1 MKSKFTQMAQS
12 TLGNALAF
20 ARDLGHTYI
29 GSEHLLL
36 GLLSVGDS
44 SASRF
49 LYERGIDADRL
60 REVIC
65 RIAGTSLPTSL
76 MPSDMTPKTKKI
88 IENSALI
95 SKKYGQSYIGT
106 EHMLLA
112 ILEERDCVAVKMLES
127 LGIRTADIRQDIASF
142 LESLAEISPAL
153 RKNDDG
159 DVNVA
164 LRKMPML
171 AKYGRDLTESA
182 EEGRID
188 PVIGRSAESERVIQI
203 LCRRTK
209 NNPCLVGEPGVG
221 KTAVVEGLA
230 QRIADGNIPD
240 LLSGKRIV
248 TLDIPAMIAGA
259 KYRGEFEERLKA
271 VMEEVR
277 GSDDVIL
284 FIDEIHT
291 IVGAGAAEGAVDA
304 ANILK
309 PALAR
314 GEIQLIGATTL
325 AEYRKHIEK
334 DAALERRFQPISV
347 GEPSEEDAINIL
359 RGLRDK
365 YEAHHG
371 IRITDGAI
379 VAAVR
384 LSARYISDRF
394 LPDKAIDLI
403 DEAASGKR
411 IASHAIPAD
420 LREIESEINRVVH
433 DKEEAIGNQ
442 QFERAAAL
450 RDEERI
456 LRAKYSE
463 FETSLEKSTTHS
475 KSEELTDKDVAQTL
489 TEWTGIPVA
498 DLTVSESERLSGL
511 YDRLC
516 EQVIGQEK
524 ACEAVASA
532 IIRGRT
538 GLDRES
544 GPIGSFIFLGQSG
557 VGKTEL
563 CRALARIMFGSQKAL
578 IRFDMSEYMEKHS
591 VSRLI
596 GSPPG
601 YVGYGE
607 GGQLSEQVR
616 RRPYSLIL
624 FDEIEKAHPDI
635 FNILLQIL
643 EDGILTDSQGRQVDF
658 KNTVI
663 IMTSNLGAQYTR
675 RSSLGF
681 SADDK
686 SETKAS
692 KDRGMQALREAFRP
706 EFIDRIDECIYF
718 SPLSVESLRAI
729 CIRQLGELSRRLN
742 SKGIALEY
750 SDEAVD
756 LICKAD
762 DAKGGARHIRRRI
775 ARLCERPI
783 SEKILSGEIARSSK
797 VMLDADE
804 GAEELIIDIK
814 YQKIL

>member
-1 MKSKFTQMAQS
+1 MAQS
-12 TLGNALAF
+12 TLGNALGF

-36 GLLSVGDS
+36 GLLSVGDA

-49 LYERGIDADRL
+49 LFERGIDADRL

-65 RIAGTSLPTSL
+65 RIAGTSVPTSL

-95 SKKYGQSYIGT
+95 SQKYGQSYIGT

-127 LGIRTADIRQDIASF
+127 LGIRTADIRQDISSF
-142 LESLAEISPAL
+142 LEGLSEISPAL
-153 RKNDDG
+153 RKNDDVG
-159 DVNVA
+159 GSV
-164 LRKMPML
+164 LRKMPTL
-171 AKYGRDLTESA
+171 SKYGRDLTAFA
-182 EEGRID
+182 EEGKID
-188 PVIGRSAESERVIQI
+188 PVIGRHSESERVIQI

-230 QRIADGNIPD
+230 QRIVDGNIPD

-259 KYRGEFEERLKA
+259 KYRGEFEERMKA

-277 GSDDVIL
+277 ESDEVIL

-325 AEYRKHIEK
+325 EEYRKHIEK

-347 GEPSEEDAINIL
+347 GEPSEEDAVSIL

-371 IRITDGAI
+371 LRITDEAI
-379 VAAVR
+379 DAAVK
-384 LSARYISDRF
+384 LSARYLNDRF

-411 IASHAIPAD
+411 ISTHAIPAD
-420 LREIESEINRVVH
+420 IREIEADLNRVIH

-450 RDEERI
+450 RDEEKA
-456 LRAKYSE
+456 LKEKYAAFERSLSE
-463 FETSLEKSTTHS
+463 ISSGANK
-475 KSEELTDKDVAQTL
+475 EELTAEDIARTL
-489 TEWTGIPVA
+489 TNWTGIPISE
-498 DLTVSESERLSGL
+498 LTAGESEKLAGL

-516 EQVIGQEK
+516 KQVIGQEK
-524 ACEAVASA
+524 ACDAVASA

-538 GLDRES
+538 GLDREN

-563 CRALARIMFGSQKAL
+563 CKALARIMFGSQKFL

-591 VSRLI
+591 VARLI

-643 EDGILTDSQGRQVDF
+643 EDGMLTDSQGRRVDF

-663 IMTSNLGAQYTR
+663 IMTSNLGSQYTR
-675 RSSLGF
+675 SASLGF
-681 SADDK
+681 SASAKGGSDV
-686 SETKAS
+686 SEEKAM
-692 KDRGMQALREAFRP
+692 RALQEAFRP

-718 SPLSVESLRAI
+718 SPLSDNSVKKICKKQLDELALR
-729 CIRQLGELSRRLN
+729 LSEKN
-742 SKGIALEY
+742 IKLEY
-750 SDEAVD
+750 TEEAVNV
-756 LICKAD
+756 ISKSE
-762 DAKGGARHIRRRI
+762 KQQGGARHIRRRL
-775 ARLCERPI
+775 AKYCERPI
-783 SEKILSGEIARSSK
+783 SEKMLSGEIQNGST
-797 VMLDADE
+797 VV
-804 GAEELIIDIK
+804 IDCIDPESGPFVSVR
-814 YQKIL
+814 

>member
-1 MKSKFTQMAQS
+1 MKSKFTQMAQN

-20 ARDLGHTYI
+20 AREFGHTYI

-36 GLLSVGDS
+36 GLLTVSDS

-88 IENSALI
+88 IEESASI
-95 SKKYGQSYIGT
+95 SVKYGQSYIGT
-106 EHMLLA
+106 EHLLLA
-112 ILEERDCVAVKMLES
+112 VLEERDCVAVKMLES
-127 LGIRTADIRQDIASF
+127 LGIRTADIKQDIIAF
-142 LESLAEISPAL
+142 LEGLSEISPSMRKDEESGPEGVL
-153 RKNDDG
+153 RNT
-159 DVNVA
+159 
-164 LRKMPML
+164 PTL
-171 AKYGRDLTESA
+171 AKYGRDLTA
-182 EEGRID
+182 
-188 PVIGRSAESERVIQI
+188 SAESGKVDPIIGRESECERVIQI

-240 LLSGKRIV
+240 LLADKRIV

-259 KYRGEFEERLKA
+259 KYRGEFEERMKA
-271 VMEEVR
+271 VMEEAR
-277 GSDDVIL
+277 KNREIIL

-314 GEIQLIGATTL
+314 GELQLIGATTL
-325 AEYRKHIEK
+325 SEYRKNIEK
-334 DAALERRFQPISV
+334 DSALERRFQPISV
-347 GEPSEEDAINIL
+347 GEPTEEEAIGIL

-371 IRITDGAI
+371 IRISDEAI
-379 VAAVR
+379 ESAVK
-384 LSARYISDRF
+384 LSARYINERF

-411 IASHAIPAD
+411 ISAHIAPTE
-420 LREIESEINRVVH
+420 LREIEAKLKSVIH

-442 QFERAAAL
+442 QFERAATLRDDEKKL
-450 RDEERI
+450 RDEFNE
-456 LRAKYSE
+456 LQKKLEVRATGKGDG
-463 FETSLEKSTTHS
+463 
-475 KSEELTDKDVAQTL
+475 ELTRDDIARTL
-489 TEWTGIPVA
+489 TEWTGIPVT
-498 DLTVSESERLSGL
+498 DLTAKESEKLAGL
-511 YDRLC
+511 YDKLC
-516 EQVIGQEK
+516 ERVIGQEK
-524 ACEAVASA
+524 ACEAVSSA

-538 GLDRES
+538 GLDRQS

-563 CRALARIMFGSQKAL
+563 CRVLCESLFGSQKFL

-607 GGQLSEQVR
+607 GGQLTEQVR

-635 FNILLQIL
+635 FNLLLQIL
-643 EDGILTDSQGRQVDF
+643 EDGILTDSQGRRVDF

-663 IMTSNLGAQYTR
+663 IMTSNLGAQYNRT
-675 RSSLGF
+675 SSLGF
-681 SADDK
+681 S
-686 SETKAS
+686 SEL
-692 KDRGMQALREAFRP
+692 KDENRSAEERVLRALREAFRP
-706 EFIDRIDECIYF
+706 EFLDRIDECVF
-718 SPLSVESLRAI
+718 FPPLSEESIRKI
-729 CIRQLGELSRRLN
+729 CKRQLLELAKRASE
-742 SKGIALEY
+742 KGIELEFDESAALLLCQH
-750 SDEAVD
+750 D
-756 LICKAD
+756 K
-762 DAKGGARHIRRRI
+762 AKGGARHLRRRI
-775 ARLCERPI
+775 AKLCERPL
-783 SEKILSGEIARSSK
+783 SEKILSGEVRRGSK
-797 VMLDADE
+797 VRLSADSRGEEILLD
-804 GAEELIIDIK
+804 IST
-814 YQKIL
+814 

>member
-1 MKSKFTQMAQS
+1 MKSKFTQMAQN

-88 IENSALI
+88 IESSALI

-159 DVNVA
+159 DVNGV
-164 LRKMPML
+164 LRKLPTL

-188 PVIGRSAESERVIQI
+188 PVIGRDSESERVIQI

-277 GSDDVIL
+277 GSDEIIL

-325 AEYRKHIEK
+325 SEYRKHIEK

-371 IRITDGAI
+371 IRITDSAI

-463 FETSLEKSTTHS
+463 FEASLEKSTTDS
-475 KSEELTDKDVAQTL
+475 KNEELTDKDIAQTL
-489 TEWTGIPVA
+489 TEWTGIPVS
-498 DLTVSESERLSGL
+498 DLTASESEKLSGL
-511 YDRLC
+511 YSRLC
-516 EQVIGQEK
+516 EQVIGQER
-524 ACEAVASA
+524 ACEAVSSA

-643 EDGILTDSQGRQVDF
+643 EDGVLTDSQGRQIDF

-663 IMTSNLGAQYTR
+663 IMTSNLGSQYTR
-675 RSSLGF
+675 SSALGF

-686 SETKAS
+686 SSQQSSE
-692 KDRGMQALREAFRP
+692 DRVMRALREAFRP
-706 EFIDRIDECIYF
+706 EFIDRIDECVYF

-729 CIRQLGELSRRLN
+729 CKRQLGELSGRLAVQ
-742 SKGIALEY
+742 GIYLEY
-750 SDEAVD
+750 SESAVD
-756 LICKAD
+756 LICKAE

-775 ARLCERPI
+775 SRLCERPI
-783 SEKILSGEIARSSK
+783 SEKILSGEITATSRVTLSTT
-797 VMLDADE
+797 DG
-804 GAEELIIDIK
+804 GAELKIDI
-814 YQKIL
+814 Q

>member
-1 MKSKFTQMAQS
+1 MAQN
-12 TLGNALAF
+12 TLGNALGF

-142 LESLAEISPAL
+142 LEGLAEISPAL

-159 DVNVA
+159 EANGV
-164 LRKMPML
+164 LRKMPTL

-188 PVIGRSAESERVIQI
+188 PVIGRNGESERVIQI

-230 QRIADGNIPD
+230 QRISDGNIPD

-248 TLDIPAMIAGA
+248 TLDIPSMIAGA

-277 GSDDVIL
+277 RSDEVIL

-325 AEYRKHIEK
+325 SEYRKHIEK

-371 IRITDGAI
+371 IRITDSAI
-379 VAAVR
+379 DAAIK
-384 LSARYISDRF
+384 LSARYINDRF

-420 LREIESEINRVVH
+420 LREIESELNRVIH

-442 QFERAAAL
+442 QFERAATL
-450 RDEERI
+450 RDEEKI
-456 LRAKYSE
+456 LRAKYAE
-463 FETSLEKSTTHS
+463 FESSIDKIGTGGQND
-475 KSEELTDKDVAQTL
+475 ELTAEDIARTL
-489 TEWTGIPVA
+489 TDWTGIPVS
-498 DLTVSESERLSGL
+498 DLTASESEKLSGL
-511 YDRLC
+511 YSRLC
-516 EQVIGQEK
+516 EQVIGQER
-524 ACEAVASA
+524 ACEEVASA

-563 CRALARIMFGSQKAL
+563 CRALARIMFGSQKFL

-643 EDGILTDSQGRQVDF
+643 EDGVLTDSQGRQVDF

-675 RSSLGF
+675 SSSLGF
-681 SADDK
+681 SADEK
-686 SETKAS
+686 SANQAS
-692 KDRGMQALREAFRP
+692 EERVMRALREAFRP

-718 SPLSVESLRAI
+718 PPLSPESVSKI
-729 CIRQLGELSRRLN
+729 CMRQLAFLAKKLSE
-742 SKGIALEY
+742 KGIDVSY
-750 SDEAVD
+750 TDRAVEF
-756 LICKAD
+756 ICDSAN
-762 DAKGGARHIRRRI
+762 AKGGARHIRRRI
-775 ARLCERPI
+775 SRLCERPI
-783 SEKILSGEIARSSK
+783 SEKILSGEIEKGS
-797 VMLDADE
+797 
-804 GAEELIIDIK
+804 
-814 YQKIL
+814 KILLNTSDDGKELDIGIQ

>member
-88 IENSALI
+88 IESSALI
-95 SKKYGQSYIGT
+95 SKKYGQNYIGT

-127 LGIRTADIRQDIASF
+127 LGIRTADIRQDISSF

-153 RKNDDG
+153 RKKDDG
-159 DVNVA
+159 DVNGA
-164 LRKMPML
+164 LRKMPTL

-188 PVIGRSAESERVIQI
+188 PVIGRNAESERVIQI

-347 GEPSEEDAINIL
+347 GEPSEEDAIDIL

-371 IRITDGAI
+371 IRISDSAI
-379 VAAVR
+379 VSAVK

-456 LRAKYSE
+456 LRARYSE
-463 FETSLEKSTTHS
+463 LENSIEKSSTVG
-475 KSEELTDKDVAQTL
+475 KNEELTGEDIAKTL
-489 TEWTGIPVA
+489 TVWTGIPVA
-498 DLTVSESERLSGL
+498 DLTASESERLSGL

-563 CRALARIMFGSQKAL
+563 CRALARIMFGSTKAM

-616 RRPYSLIL
+616 RHPYSLIL

-643 EDGILTDSQGRQVDF
+643 EDGILTDSQGRRVDF

-675 RSSLGF
+675 QSSLGF
-681 SADDK
+681 SADNK
-686 SETKAS
+686 SAS
-692 KDRGMQALREAFRP
+692 QASEGRVMQALREAFRP
-706 EFIDRIDECIYF
+706 EFIDRIDEFIYF
-718 SPLSVESLRAI
+718 SPLSGESLRAI
-729 CIRQLGELSRRLN
+729 CRRQLGELSKRLS
-742 SKGIALEY
+742 SKEIMLEY
-750 SDEAVD
+750 SDESVD
-756 LICKAD
+756 LICQAQ

-783 SEKILSGEIARSSK
+783 SEKILAGEISKGSK
-797 VMLDADE
+797 VKLCADI
-804 GAEELIIDIK
+804 GGEELIIDIK
-814 YQKIL
+814 

>member
-88 IENSALI
+88 IESSALI
-95 SKKYGQSYIGT
+95 SKKYGQNYIGT

-127 LGIRTADIRQDIASF
+127 LGIRTADIRQDISSF

-153 RKNDDG
+153 RKKDDG
-159 DVNVA
+159 DVNGA
-164 LRKMPML
+164 LRKMPTL

-188 PVIGRSAESERVIQI
+188 PVIGRNAESERVIQI

-334 DAALERRFQPISV
+334 DASLERRFQPISV
-347 GEPSEEDAINIL
+347 GEPSEEDAIDIL

-371 IRITDGAI
+371 IRISDSAI
-379 VAAVR
+379 VSAVK

-463 FETSLEKSTTHS
+463 LENSIEKSSTVG
-475 KSEELTDKDVAQTL
+475 KNEELTGEDIAKTL
-489 TEWTGIPVA
+489 TVWTGIPVA
-498 DLTVSESERLSGL
+498 DLTASESERLSGL

-563 CRALARIMFGSQKAL
+563 CRALARIMFGSTKAM

-616 RRPYSLIL
+616 RHPYSLIL

-643 EDGILTDSQGRQVDF
+643 EDGILTDSRAGRS
-658 KNTVI
+658 I
-663 IMTSNLGAQYTR
+663 
-675 RSSLGF
+675 
-681 SADDK
+681 
-686 SETKAS
+686 S
-692 KDRGMQALREAFRP
+692 KIP
-706 EFIDRIDECIYF
+706 
-718 SPLSVESLRAI
+718 S
-729 CIRQLGELSRRLN
+729 
-742 SKGIALEY
+742 
-750 SDEAVD
+750 
-756 LICKAD
+756 
-762 DAKGGARHIRRRI
+762 
-775 ARLCERPI
+775 
-783 SEKILSGEIARSSK
+783 
-797 VMLDADE
+797 
-804 GAEELIIDIK
+804 
-814 YQKIL
+814 

>member
-12 TLGNALAF
+12 TLTGALGF

-49 LYERGIDADRL
+49 LFERGIDADRL

-65 RIAGTSLPTSL
+65 RIAGTSVPTSL
-76 MPSDMTPKTKKI
+76 MPADMTPKTKKI

-95 SKKYGQSYIGT
+95 SQKYGQSYIGT

-127 LGIRTADIRQDIASF
+127 LGIRTSEIRQDISSF
-142 LESLAEISPAL
+142 LEGLAEISPAL

-159 DVNVA
+159 DVGSV
-164 LRKMPML
+164 LRKMPTL
-171 AKYGRDLTESA
+171 AKYGRDLTASA

-188 PVIGRSAESERVIQI
+188 PVIGRNSESERVIQI

-259 KYRGEFEERLKA
+259 KYRGEFEERMKA

-277 GSDDVIL
+277 QSDEVIL

-334 DAALERRFQPISV
+334 DAALERRFQPINV
-347 GEPSEEDAINIL
+347 GEPSEEDTVSIL

-371 IRITDGAI
+371 IRITDSAI
-379 VAAVR
+379 DAAVR
-384 LSARYISDRF
+384 LSARYINDRF

-411 IASHAIPAD
+411 ISSHAIPED
-420 LREIESEINRVVH
+420 IRELESELNRVIH

-442 QFERAAAL
+442 QFERAASL
-450 RDEERI
+450 RDEEKV
-456 LRAKYSE
+456 LRERCAA
-463 FETSLEKSTTHS
+463 LEKSFGETS
-475 KSEELTDKDVAQTL
+475 AVGEKNELAAEDIARTL
-489 TEWTGIPVA
+489 TEWTGIPISE
-498 DLTVSESERLSGL
+498 LTASESEKLAGL
-511 YDRLC
+511 YDKLC
-516 EQVIGQEK
+516 EQVIGQER

-563 CRALARIMFGSQKAL
+563 CRALARTMFGSQKFL

-643 EDGILTDSQGRQVDF
+643 EDGVLTDSQGRRVDF
-658 KNTVI
+658 KNTII
-663 IMTSNLGAQYTR
+663 IMTSNLGSQYTR
-675 RSSLGF
+675 SSTLGF
-681 SADDK
+681 STSERNESK
-686 SETKAS
+686 SSEE
-692 KDRGMQALREAFRP
+692 RVMRALREAFRP
-706 EFIDRIDECIYF
+706 EFIDRIDECIVF
-718 SPLSVESLRAI
+718 PSLSEESIALI
-729 CIRQLGELSRRLN
+729 CKRQLDALAKRLAD
-742 SKGIALEY
+742 KGIDFVY
-750 SDEAVD
+750 TDEAVKS
-756 LICKAD
+756 ICQSDKPI
-762 DAKGGARHIRRRI
+762 GGARHIRRRI
-775 ARLCERPI
+775 AKLCERPI
-783 SEKILSGEIARSSK
+783 SEKILAGEIKKDSK
-797 VMLDADE
+797 IIIQCTENCDE
-804 GAEELIIDIK
+804 PVIVVR
-814 YQKIL
+814 

>member
-1 MKSKFTQMAQS
+1 MAQS
-12 TLGNALAF
+12 TLAGALGF
-20 ARDLGHTYI
+20 ARELGHTYI

-49 LYERGIDADRL
+49 LFERGIDADRL

-65 RIAGTSLPTSL
+65 RIAGTSVPTSL
-76 MPSDMTPKTKKI
+76 MPADMTPKTKKI

-95 SKKYGQSYIGT
+95 SQKYGQSYIGT

-127 LGIRTADIRQDIASF
+127 LGIRTSDIRQDISSF
-142 LESLAEISPAL
+142 LEGLSEISPAL
-153 RKNDDG
+153 RKNDDNDTG
-159 DVNVA
+159 SV
-164 LRKMPML
+164 LRKMPTL
-171 AKYGRDLTESA
+171 AKYGRDLTASA

-188 PVIGRSAESERVIQI
+188 PVIGRNSESERVIQI

-259 KYRGEFEERLKA
+259 KYRGEFEERMKA

-277 GSDDVIL
+277 QSDEVIL

-347 GEPSEEDAINIL
+347 GEPSEEDSVSIL

-371 IRITDGAI
+371 IRITDAAI
-379 VAAVR
+379 DAAVR
-384 LSARYISDRF
+384 LSARYINDRF

-411 IASHAIPAD
+411 ISSHEIPED
-420 LREIESEINRVVH
+420 IRELEAELNRVIH

-450 RDEERI
+450 RDEERA
-456 LRAKYSE
+456 LREKCA
-463 FETSLEKSTTHS
+463 SLERSFGETTAVRE
-475 KSEELTDKDVAQTL
+475 KNELAAEDIARTLTD
-489 TEWTGIPVA
+489 WTGIPISE
-498 DLTVSESERLSGL
+498 LTASESEKLSGL
-511 YDRLC
+511 YDKLC

-563 CRALARIMFGSQKAL
+563 CRALARIMFGSQKFL

-601 YVGYGE
+601 YVGHGE

-643 EDGILTDSQGRQVDF
+643 EDGVLTDSQGRRIDF
-658 KNTVI
+658 KNTII
-663 IMTSNLGAQYTR
+663 IMTSNLGSQYTR
-675 RSSLGF
+675 SSTLGF
-681 SADDK
+681 SVNEK
-686 SETKAS
+686 SES
-692 KDRGMQALREAFRP
+692 NSSEERVMRALREAFRP
-706 EFIDRIDECIYF
+706 EFIDRIDECIF
-718 SPLSVESLRAI
+718 FPSLSEESISLI
-729 CIRQLGELSRRLN
+729 CRRQLDALGKRLSN
-742 SKGIALEY
+742 KGIRFGY
-750 SDEAVD
+750 TDEAVKI
-756 LICKAD
+756 ICQNEKSH
-762 DAKGGARHIRRRI
+762 GGARHIRRRI
-775 ARLCERPI
+775 AKLCERPI
-783 SEKILSGEIARSSK
+783 SEKILSGEVKKDSNIFIRANENG
-797 VMLDADE
+797 DDT
-804 GAEELIIDIK
+804 IIVV
-814 YQKIL
+814 Q

>member
-1 MKSKFTQMAQS
+1 MAQN
-12 TLGNALAF
+12 TLGNALEF

-49 LYERGIDADRL
+49 LYERGIEADRL

-65 RIAGTSLPTSL
+65 RIAGTSVPTML

-88 IENSALI
+88 IESSALI
-95 SKKYGQSYIGT
+95 SQKFGQSYIGT

-127 LGIRTADIRQDIASF
+127 LGIRTADIRQDISSF
-142 LESLAEISPAL
+142 LEGLFEISPAL
-153 RKNDDG
+153 RKNDDTDG
-159 DVNVA
+159 SSV
-164 LRKMPML
+164 LRKMPTL
-171 AKYGRDLTESA
+171 SKYGRDLTASA
-182 EEGRID
+182 EEGKID
-188 PVIGRSAESERVIQI
+188 PVIGRHSESERVIQI

-240 LLSGKRIV
+240 LLSNKRIV

-259 KYRGEFEERLKA
+259 KYRGEFEERMKA

-277 GSDDVIL
+277 QSDEVIL

-325 AEYRKHIEK
+325 GEYRKHIEK
-334 DAALERRFQPISV
+334 DAALERRFQPINV
-347 GEPSEEDAINIL
+347 GEPNEEDASSIL

-371 IRITDGAI
+371 IRITDEAI
-379 VAAVR
+379 DAAVK
-384 LSARYISDRF
+384 LSARYINDRF

-411 IASHAIPAD
+411 ISAHAIPAD
-420 LREIESEINRVVH
+420 IRELEAELNRVVH

-442 QFERAAAL
+442 QFERAASL
-450 RDEERI
+450 RDEEKA
-456 LRAKYSE
+456 LREKY
-463 FETSLEKSTTHS
+463 TALERSFGEISSSNDK
-475 KSEELTDKDVAQTL
+475 EELTAEDIARTL
-489 TEWTGIPVA
+489 TDWTGIPISE
-498 DLTVSESERLSGL
+498 LTASESEKLAGL

-538 GLDRES
+538 GLDREN

-557 VGKTEL
+557 IGKTEL
-563 CRALARIMFGSQKAL
+563 CRALARIMFGSQKFL

-601 YVGYGE
+601 YVGYGD

-643 EDGILTDSQGRQVDF
+643 EDCVLTDSQGRRVDF

-663 IMTSNLGAQYTR
+663 IMTSNLGSQYV
-675 RSSLGF
+675 RSSALGF
-681 SADDK
+681 SASDK
-686 SETKAS
+686 SES
-692 KDRGMQALREAFRP
+692 NSSEERVMRALREAFRP

-718 SPLSVESLRAI
+718 SPLSEDSIKKI
-729 CIRQLGELSRRLN
+729 CCTQLNALALRLN
-742 SKGIALEY
+742 EKGIKLQY
-750 SDEAVD
+750 TDEAVSA
-756 LICKAD
+756 LSKSE
-762 DAKGGARHIRRRI
+762 KSQGGARHIRRRI
-775 ARLCERPI
+775 ARYCERPI
-783 SEKILSGEIARSSK
+783 SEKILSGEIQNGST
-797 VMLDADE
+797 VTLDSRDTE
-804 GAEELIIDIK
+804 NEPF
-814 YQKIL
+814 ILVR

>member
-1 MKSKFTQMAQS
+1 MKSKFTQMAQN
-12 TLGNALAF
+12 TLGNALEF

-49 LYERGIDADRL
+49 LYERGIEADRL

-65 RIAGTSLPTSL
+65 RIAGTSVPTML

-88 IENSALI
+88 IESSALI
-95 SKKYGQSYIGT
+95 SQKFGQSYIGT

-127 LGIRTADIRQDIASF
+127 LGIRTADIRQDISSF
-142 LESLAEISPAL
+142 LEGLSEISPAL
-153 RKNDDG
+153 RKNDDTDG
-159 DVNVA
+159 SSV
-164 LRKMPML
+164 LRKMPTL
-171 AKYGRDLTESA
+171 SKYGRDLTASA
-182 EEGRID
+182 EEGKID
-188 PVIGRSAESERVIQI
+188 PVIGRHSESERVIQI

-240 LLSGKRIV
+240 LLSNKRIV

-259 KYRGEFEERLKA
+259 KYRGEFEERMKT

-277 GSDDVIL
+277 QSDEVIL

-325 AEYRKHIEK
+325 GEYRKHIEK
-334 DAALERRFQPISV
+334 DAALERRFQPINV
-347 GEPSEEDAINIL
+347 GEPSEEDASSIL

-371 IRITDGAI
+371 IRITDEAI
-379 VAAVR
+379 DAAVK
-384 LSARYISDRF
+384 LSARYINDRF

-411 IASHAIPAD
+411 ISAHAIPAD
-420 LREIESEINRVVH
+420 IRELEAELNRVVH

-442 QFERAAAL
+442 QFERAASL
-450 RDEERI
+450 RDEEKA
-456 LRAKYSE
+456 LREKY
-463 FETSLEKSTTHS
+463 TALERSFGEISSSNDK
-475 KSEELTDKDVAQTL
+475 EELTAEDIARTL
-489 TEWTGIPVA
+489 TDWTGIPISE
-498 DLTVSESERLSGL
+498 LTASESEKLAGL

-538 GLDRES
+538 GLDREN

-557 VGKTEL
+557 IGKTEL
-563 CRALARIMFGSQKAL
+563 CRALARIMFGSQKFL

-601 YVGYGE
+601 YVGYGD

-643 EDGILTDSQGRQVDF
+643 EDGVLTDSQGRRIDF

-663 IMTSNLGAQYTR
+663 IMTSNLGSQYV
-675 RSSLGF
+675 RSSALGF
-681 SADDK
+681 SASDK
-686 SETKAS
+686 SES
-692 KDRGMQALREAFRP
+692 NSSEERVMRALREAFRP

-718 SPLSVESLRAI
+718 SPLSEDSIKKI
-729 CIRQLGELSRRLN
+729 CERQLKAFELRLN
-742 SKGIALEY
+742 EKGIKLQY
-750 SDEAVD
+750 TDEAVSA
-756 LICKAD
+756 LSKSE
-762 DAKGGARHIRRRI
+762 KSQGGARHIRRRI
-775 ARLCERPI
+775 ARYCERPI
-783 SEKILSGEIARSSK
+783 SEKILSGEIQKGST
-797 VMLDADE
+797 VT
-804 GAEELIIDIK
+804 IDSRDTENEPF
-814 YQKIL
+814 ILVR

>member
-1 MKSKFTQMAQS
+1 MKNKFTQMAQS
-12 TLGNALAF
+12 TLSGALAF

-49 LYERGIDADRL
+49 LYERGIDAERL

-88 IENSALI
+88 IESSALI

-106 EHMLLA
+106 EHILLA

-127 LGIRTADIRQDIASF
+127 LGIRTADIRQDIATF
-142 LESLAEISPAL
+142 LEGLAEISPTL
-153 RKNDDG
+153 RKNDDSEAHG
-159 DVNVA
+159 I
-164 LRKMPML
+164 LRKMPTL
-171 AKYGRDLTESA
+171 AKYGRDLTETA

-188 PVIGRSAESERVIQI
+188 PVIGRDSESERVIQI

-240 LLSGKRIV
+240 LLAGKRIV

-271 VMEEVR
+271 VMEEVK
-277 GSDDVIL
+277 GSDEVIL

-325 AEYRKHIEK
+325 SEYRKHIEK
-334 DAALERRFQPISV
+334 DAALERRFQPINV
-347 GEPSEEDAINIL
+347 GEPREEDAINIL

-371 IRITDGAI
+371 IRISDSAI
-379 VAAVR
+379 DAAVR

-420 LREIESEINRVVH
+420 LKEIETELNRVIH

-450 RDEERI
+450 RDEEKM
-456 LRAKYSE
+456 LRTRYSE
-463 FETSLEKSTTHS
+463 LESSVEKLG
-475 KSEELTDKDVAQTL
+475 KVNNDEELTAEDIARTL
-489 TEWTGIPVA
+489 TEWTGIPVSE
-498 DLTVSESERLSGL
+498 LTASESEKLSGL
-511 YDRLC
+511 YHKLC

-532 IIRGRT
+532 IIKGRT
-538 GLDRES
+538 GLDRDS

-563 CRALARIMFGSQKAL
+563 CRALARILFGSQKFL

-607 GGQLSEQVR
+607 GGQLSEGVR

-643 EDGILTDSQGRQVDF
+643 EDGVLTDSQGRAVDF

-663 IMTSNLGAQYTR
+663 IMTSNLGAQYKKT
-675 RSSLGF
+675 SSLGF

-686 SETKAS
+686 STNQAGEE
-692 KDRGMQALREAFRP
+692 RVMRALREAFRP
-706 EFIDRIDECIYF
+706 EFLDRIDECIYF
-718 SPLSVESLRAI
+718 SPLSSESIQEI
-729 CIRQLGELSRRLN
+729 CKRQLEHLGSKLALKGIELSF
-742 SKGIALEY
+742 SP
-750 SDEAVD
+750 EAVEF
-756 LICKAD
+756 ISESAKAN
-762 DAKGGARHIRRRI
+762 GGARHIRRRI
-775 ARLCERPI
+775 SRLCERPI
-783 SEKILSGEIARSSK
+783 SEKILSGEVTKGSK
-797 VMLDADE
+797 IMLKASED
-804 GAEELIIDIK
+804 GNELDIVI
-814 YQKIL
+814 Q

>member
-1 MKSKFTQMAQS
+1 MKNKFTQMAQS
-12 TLGNALAF
+12 TLSGALAF

-88 IENSALI
+88 IESSALI

-106 EHMLLA
+106 EHILLA

-127 LGIRTADIRQDIASF
+127 LGIRTADIRQDIATF
-142 LESLAEISPAL
+142 LEGLAEISPAL
-153 RKNDDG
+153 RKNDDSEAHG
-159 DVNVA
+159 I
-164 LRKMPML
+164 LRKMPTL
-171 AKYGRDLTESA
+171 AKYGRDLTETA

-188 PVIGRSAESERVIQI
+188 PVIGRDSESERVIQI

-240 LLSGKRIV
+240 LLAGKRIV

-271 VMEEVR
+271 VMEEVK
-277 GSDDVIL
+277 GSDEVIL

-309 PALAR
+309 PTLAR

-325 AEYRKHIEK
+325 SEYRKHIEK
-334 DAALERRFQPISV
+334 DAALERRFQPINV

-371 IRITDGAI
+371 IRITNSAI
-379 VAAVR
+379 DAAVR

-420 LREIESEINRVVH
+420 LKEIETELNRVIH

-442 QFERAAAL
+442 QFERAATL
-450 RDEERI
+450 RDEEKM
-456 LRAKYSE
+456 LRTRYSE
-463 FETSLEKSTTHS
+463 LESSVEKLG
-475 KSEELTDKDVAQTL
+475 KDNNDEELTAEDIARTL
-489 TEWTGIPVA
+489 TEWTGIPVSE
-498 DLTVSESERLSGL
+498 LTASESEKLSGL
-511 YDRLC
+511 YHKLC

-532 IIRGRT
+532 IIKGRT
-538 GLDRES
+538 GLDRDS

-563 CRALARIMFGSQKAL
+563 CRALARILFGSQKFL

-607 GGQLSEQVR
+607 GGQLSEGVR

-635 FNILLQIL
+635 FNLLLQIL
-643 EDGILTDSQGRQVDF
+643 EDGVLTDSQGRSVDF

-663 IMTSNLGAQYTR
+663 IMTSNLGAQYKKT
-675 RSSLGF
+675 SSLGF

-686 SETKAS
+686 STNQAGEE
-692 KDRGMQALREAFRP
+692 RVMRALREAFRP
-706 EFIDRIDECIYF
+706 EFLDRIDECIYF
-718 SPLSVESLRAI
+718 SPLSPQSISSI
-729 CIRQLGELSRRLN
+729 CKRQLDHLGSKLALKEIELSF
-742 SKGIALEY
+742 SP
-750 SDEAVD
+750 DAVEF
-756 LICKAD
+756 ISESAKAN
-762 DAKGGARHIRRRI
+762 GGARHIRRRI
-775 ARLCERPI
+775 SRLCERPI
-783 SEKILSGEIARSSK
+783 SKKILSGEVTKGSK
-797 VMLDADE
+797 ITLKASEGDNELD
-804 GAEELIIDIK
+804 IVI
-814 YQKIL
+814 Q

>member
-1 MKSKFTQMAQS
+1 MAQS
-12 TLGNALAF
+12 TLGNALGF

-49 LYERGIDADRL
+49 LYERGIEADRL

-65 RIAGTSLPTSL
+65 RIAGTSVPTSL

-95 SKKYGQSYIGT
+95 SQKYGQSYIGT

-127 LGIRTADIRQDIASF
+127 LGIRTADIRQDISSF
-142 LESLAEISPAL
+142 LEGLSEISPAL
-153 RKNDDG
+153 RKNEDADG
-159 DVNVA
+159 GSV
-164 LRKMPML
+164 LRKMPTL
-171 AKYGRDLTESA
+171 SKYGRDLTASA

-188 PVIGRSAESERVIQI
+188 PVIGRSGESERVIQI

-259 KYRGEFEERLKA
+259 KYRGEFEERMKA

-277 GSDDVIL
+277 QSNEVIL

-347 GEPSEEDAINIL
+347 GEPSEEDAASIL

-371 IRITDGAI
+371 IRITDEAI
-379 VAAVR
+379 DAAVK
-384 LSARYISDRF
+384 LSARYINDRF

-411 IASHAIPAD
+411 ISTHAIPAD
-420 LREIESEINRVVH
+420 IRELETELNRVVH
-433 DKEEAIGNQ
+433 DKEEAVGNQ
-442 QFERAAAL
+442 QFERAASL
-450 RDEERI
+450 RDEEKA
-456 LRAKYSE
+456 LRDKY
-463 FETSLEKSTTHS
+463 TALERSFGEISSGNDKEVLT
-475 KSEELTDKDVAQTL
+475 EEDIARTLTD
-489 TEWTGIPVA
+489 WTGIPISE
-498 DLTVSESERLSGL
+498 LTASEGEKLAGL
-511 YDRLC
+511 YGRLC

-538 GLDRES
+538 GLDREN

-563 CRALARIMFGSQKAL
+563 CRALARIMFGSHKFL

-624 FDEIEKAHPDI
+624 FDEIEKSHPDI

-643 EDGILTDSQGRQVDF
+643 EDGVLTDSQGRRVDF

-663 IMTSNLGAQYTR
+663 IMTSNLGSQYTR
-675 RSSLGF
+675 SSSLGF
-681 SADDK
+681 SASEK
-686 SETKAS
+686 SES
-692 KDRGMQALREAFRP
+692 DSSEERVMRALREAFRP
-706 EFIDRIDECIYF
+706 EFVDRIDECIF
-718 SPLSVESLRAI
+718 FPALSEES
-729 CIRQLGELSRRLN
+729 
-742 SKGIALEY
+742 IA
-750 SDEAVD
+750 
-756 LICKAD
+756 LICKRQLDALAKRLADREIVFEYTD
-762 DAKGGARHIRRRI
+762 DAVKALCQSHKSNGGARHIRRRI
-775 ARLCERPI
+775 ARFCERPI
-783 SEKILSGEIARSSK
+783 SEKILSGEIQKGSS
-797 VMLDADE
+797 VVIE
-804 GAEELIIDIK
+804 GTDSVGEPFIMVR
-814 YQKIL
+814 

>member
-1 MKSKFTQMAQS
+1 M
-12 TLGNALAF
+12 
-20 ARDLGHTYI
+20 
-29 GSEHLLL
+29 
-36 GLLSVGDS
+36 
-44 SASRF
+44 
-49 LYERGIDADRL
+49 
-60 REVIC
+60 
-65 RIAGTSLPTSL
+65 PT
-76 MPSDMTPKTKKI
+76 
-88 IENSALI
+88 
-95 SKKYGQSYIGT
+95 
-106 EHMLLA
+106 
-112 ILEERDCVAVKMLES
+112 
-127 LGIRTADIRQDIASF
+127 
-142 LESLAEISPAL
+142 
-153 RKNDDG
+153 
-159 DVNVA
+159 
-164 LRKMPML
+164 L
-171 AKYGRDLTESA
+171 AKFGRDLTSMA
-182 EEGRID
+182 EEARID
-188 PVIGRSAESERVIQI
+188 PVIGRDNESERVIQI

-209 NNPCLVGEPGVG
+209 NNPCLIGEPGVG

-240 LLSGKRIV
+240 MLSGKRIV

-271 VMEEVR
+271 VMEEVSA
-277 GSDDVIL
+277 SDEVIL

-325 AEYRKHIEK
+325 GEYRKHIEK
-334 DAALERRFQPISV
+334 DAALERRFQPINV
-347 GEPSEEDAINIL
+347 GEPSEADAALIL

-379 VAAVR
+379 DAAVK
-384 LSARYISDRF
+384 LSARYINDRF

-411 IASHAIPAD
+411 ISSHAVPAD
-420 LREIESEINRVVH
+420 IRETEAELQRVIH
-433 DKEEAIGNQ
+433 DKEEAISNQ
-442 QFERAAAL
+442 QFERAASL
-450 RDEERI
+450 RDEEKALRERFAALERSFGEKASRI
-456 LRAKYSE
+456 DKD
-463 FETSLEKSTTHS
+463 
-475 KSEELTDKDVAQTL
+475 ELTEEDIARIL
-489 TEWTGIPVA
+489 TEWTGIPIA
-498 DLTVSESERLSGL
+498 ELTETEGEKLSGL
-511 YDRLC
+511 YEHLC

-538 GLDRES
+538 GLNREN

-563 CRALARIMFGSQKAL
+563 CRALARTMFGSQKFL

-624 FDEIEKAHPDI
+624 FDEIEKAHTDI

-643 EDGILTDSQGRQVDF
+643 EDGILTDSQGRHVDF

-663 IMTSNLGAQYTR
+663 IMTSNLGSQYTR
-675 RSSLGF
+675 SSSLGF
-681 SADDK
+681 SANEGNENK
-686 SETKAS
+686 SSEE
-692 KDRGMQALREAFRP
+692 RVMRALREAFRP
-706 EFIDRIDECIYF
+706 EFIDRIDEVVYF
-718 SPLSVESLRAI
+718 PPLSEASIEKI
-729 CIRQLGELSRRLN
+729 CKRQLDALELRLKE
-742 SKGIALEY
+742 KGIEFIYTDDALKF
-750 SDEAVD
+750 
-756 LICKAD
+756 ICKNE
-762 DAKGGARHIRRRI
+762 KTPGGARHIRRRI

-783 SEKILSGEIARSSK
+783 SEKILSGEAGKGSK
-797 VMLDADE
+797 IKIDSNVKAD
-804 GAEELIIDIK
+804 GLIIEVI
-814 YQKIL
+814 

>member
-12 TLGNALAF
+12 TLGNALSF

-44 SASRF
+44 SASKF
-49 LYERGIDADRL
+49 LYERGIEAERL

-65 RIAGTSLPTSL
+65 RIAGTSFPTAL

-95 SKKYGQSYIGT
+95 SQKYGQSYIGT

-127 LGIRTADIRQDIASF
+127 LGIRTSDIRQDISSF
-142 LESLAEISPAL
+142 LEGLSELSPVL
-153 RKNDDG
+153 RKSDDTDTG
-159 DVNVA
+159 SI
-164 LRKMPML
+164 LKKLPTL
-171 AKYGRDLTESA
+171 SKYGRDLTSA
-182 EEGRID
+182 AEDGKID
-188 PVIGRSAESERVIQI
+188 PVIGRQNESERVIQI
-203 LCRRTK
+203 LCRRSK

-221 KTAVVEGLA
+221 KTAVIEGLA

-240 LLSGKRIV
+240 ILSGKRIV

-259 KYRGEFEERLKA
+259 KYRGEFEERMKA

-277 GSDDVIL
+277 HTDEIIL

-325 AEYRKHIEK
+325 SEYRKHIEK
-334 DAALERRFQPISV
+334 DAALERRFQPVDV
-347 GEPSEEDAINIL
+347 GEPSEEDASAIL
-359 RGLRDK
+359 KGLRDK

-371 IRITDGAI
+371 IRITDSAI
-379 VAAVR
+379 DAAVK
-384 LSARYISDRF
+384 LSSKYINDRF

-411 IASHAIPAD
+411 ISAHAIPAEI
-420 LREIESEINRVVH
+420 REIEAELNRVIQ

-450 RDEERI
+450 RDEEKD
-456 LRAKYSE
+456 LRVKYAALERSFEDISSCSE
-463 FETSLEKSTTHS
+463 KD
-475 KSEELTDKDVAQTL
+475 ELTEEDIARTL
-489 TEWTGIPVA
+489 TVWTGIPITE
-498 DLTVSESERLSGL
+498 LTASESEKLSGL
-511 YDRLC
+511 YDKLC
-516 EQVIGQEK
+516 GQVIGQEK
-524 ACEAVASA
+524 ACEAVSSA

-538 GLDRES
+538 GLDREN

-563 CRALARIMFGSQKAL
+563 CKALARTLFGSQKFL

-591 VSRLI
+591 ISRLI

-601 YVGYGE
+601 YVGYGD

-624 FDEIEKAHPDI
+624 FDEIEKAHPDV

-643 EDGILTDSQGRQVDF
+643 EDGILTDSQGRQIDF

-663 IMTSNLGAQYTR
+663 IMTSNLGSQYTR
-675 RSSLGF
+675 SSTLGF
-681 SADDK
+681 SASEK
-686 SETKAS
+686 SLNDSSEE
-692 KDRGMQALREAFRP
+692 RIMRALREAFRP
-706 EFIDRIDECIYF
+706 EFIDRIDEFVYF
-718 SPLSVESLRAI
+718 PPLSDENIHKICKKQLNAI
-729 CIRQLGELSRRLN
+729 ANRLTQ
-742 SKGIALEY
+742 KGIKLKY
-750 SDEAVD
+750 THKVVKLLCQTDKD
-756 LICKAD
+756 L
-762 DAKGGARHIRRRI
+762 GSARHIRRRI
-775 ARLCERPI
+775 ATFCERPI
-783 SEKILSGEIARSSK
+783 AQKILSGEVSK
-797 VMLDADE
+797 GSTV
-804 GAEELIIDIK
+804 IIDINSSGSEPFITVK
-814 YQKIL
+814 

>member
-1 MKSKFTQMAQS
+1 MKSKFTQMAQN
-12 TLGNALAF
+12 TLSGALAF

-142 LESLAEISPAL
+142 LEGLAEISPAL

-159 DVNVA
+159 EAVGV
-164 LRKMPML
+164 LRKMPTL

-188 PVIGRSAESERVIQI
+188 PVIGRNGESERVIQI

-277 GSDDVIL
+277 QSDEVIL

-325 AEYRKHIEK
+325 SEYRKHIEK

-371 IRITDGAI
+371 IRITDSAI
-379 VAAVR
+379 DAAVK
-384 LSARYISDRF
+384 LSARYINDRF

-420 LREIESEINRVVH
+420 LREIESELNRVIH

-442 QFERAAAL
+442 QFERAATL
-450 RDEERI
+450 RDEEKI

-463 FETSLEKSTTHS
+463 FENSIDKIGSGG
-475 KSEELTDKDVAQTL
+475 KNDELTAEDIARTL
-489 TEWTGIPVA
+489 TEWTGIPVS
-498 DLTVSESERLSGL
+498 DLTASESEKLSGL
-511 YDRLC
+511 YARLC

-563 CRALARIMFGSQKAL
+563 CRALARIMFGSQKFL

-643 EDGILTDSQGRQVDF
+643 EDGVLTDSQGRQVDF

-675 RSSLGF
+675 SSSLGF
-681 SADDK
+681 SADEK
-686 SETKAS
+686 SVNQAS
-692 KDRGMQALREAFRP
+692 EERVMRALREAFRP
-706 EFIDRIDECIYF
+706 EFIDRIDECVYF
-718 SPLSVESLRAI
+718 SPLSEKSIRAI
-729 CIRQLGELSRRLN
+729 CRRQLGELAKKLSE
-742 SKGIALEY
+742 KGVSLEFT
-750 SDEAVD
+750 DGAVEF
-756 LICKAD
+756 ICETAN
-762 DAKGGARHIRRRI
+762 AKGGARHIRRRI
-775 ARLCERPI
+775 SRLCERPI
-783 SEKILSGEIARSSK
+783 SEKILSGEIGKASK
-797 VMLDADE
+797 VTLNVQS
-804 GAEELIIDIK
+804 GGEELNIDV
-814 YQKIL
+814 Q